1 MTYKREMTLWKI
13 RSHSTVLLKKKH
25 FLFTSYEEKKRHLCW
40 WNCSCPSF
48 MVWLFLPKWV
58 ICPQGDDVT
67 VSFSIK
73 EHEVKT
79 VLYFMYCKT
88 PCLMLLSVECLSST
102 SLQCSQLQC
111 SFFPAPEKPNF
122 TISRTHLWTQVSILN
137 QASWQILSSWMDT
150 GNSHCSFLK
159 KLPVVLN
166 VTQNSWG
173 QEGSPNSLNACG
185 SLGSFPQ
192 LLPGLQSLWFKQ
204 RPVTSNLNFGE
215 VVPAQLYRAS
225 MSRTWGFD

>member
-111 SFFPAPEKPNF
+111 SIFSRPWETKFHYQSYTLMDPGFHSQPSIMANSQQLNGYGELTLFIFEKAPCSIKCNTKFMGARRQSQLPKC
-122 TISRTHLWTQVSILN
+122 LWLTWFIPPTAARPSV
-137 QASWQILSSWMDT
+137 
-150 GNSHCSFLK
+150 
-159 KLPVVLN
+159 PVV
-166 VTQNSWG
+166 
-173 QEGSPNSLNACG
+173 
-185 SLGSFPQ
+185 
-192 LLPGLQSLWFKQ
+192 
-204 RPVTSNLNFGE
+204 
-215 VVPAQLYRAS
+215 
-225 MSRTWGFD
+225 